1 MEVFTYN
8 DYLKYRN
15 IYFKLRNNTMRLEDN
30 NQEYQVD
37 KEHDKIFKAIF
48 DNKKEVAQFINK
60 ALKLENEIKE
70 EQLEKYNS
78 SYITRNFQSQEAD
91 IVYKIK
97 EKNVFFL
104 IEHQSTIDYSM
115 PYRILI
121 YQMEIMRSAIEV
133 SKIKTKEYK
142 IPTVIPIVLYTG
154 KQKWNAAQTLR
165 DSQEIWE
172 EGISTEP
179 SKFNLVDINYLNKEE
194 LLEDDSF
201 FSKVLLL
208 EKANNSKEIIEALEK
223 IMPKIKPEQK
233 DLIKRIISL
242 ILVKKI
248 GQEKAKELVKKM
260 KGDEGNMLAVLE
272 MIDKENQMYIDK
284 RKRNR
289 KRNRKKDRKRDWKTR
304 RN

>member
-1 MEVFTYN
+1 
-8 DYLKYRN
+8 
-15 IYFKLRNNTMRLEDN
+15 MRLEDN

-48 DNKKEVAQFINK
+48 DNKKEAAQFINK

-78 SYITRNFQSQEAD
+78 SYITRAFQSQEAD

-154 KQKWNAAQTLR
+154 KQKWNAVQTLR
-165 DSQEIWE
+165 DSQEVLE
-172 EGISTEP
+172 EGISAEP

-289 KRNRKKDRKRDWKTR
+289 KRNWKGNRKKDRKRDWKTR

>member
-1 MEVFTYN
+1 MVVFTYY
-8 DYLKYRN
+8 DYLKYRT
-15 IYFKLRNNTMRLEDN
+15 IYFKLTNNEMRLEDN

-48 DNKKEVAQFINK
+48 DNKEEVVKFINK
-60 ALKLENEIKE
+60 ALKLKNEITE

-78 SYITRNFQSQEAD
+78 SYITRAFQSQEAD

-97 EKNVFFL
+97 ERNVFFL

-115 PYRILI
+115 PFRILI

-133 SKIKTKEYK
+133 SKINTKGYK
-142 IPTVIPIVLYTG
+142 MPTVIPIVLYTG
-154 KQKWNAAQTLR
+154 KQKWNVGQTLR

-172 EGISTEP
+172 EGISAEP
-179 SKFNLVDINYLNKEE
+179 SKFNLVDVNYLDQKD
-194 LLEDDSF
+194 LLEEDSF

-208 EKANNSKEIIEALEK
+208 EKANNSKEIIEAVEE
-223 IMPKIKPEQK
+223 IMPKIKKEQR

-242 ILVKKI
+242 ILVRKI
-248 GQEKAKELVKKM
+248 GQEKARELVKKV
-260 KGDEGNMLAVLE
+260 KGDEEDMLAVLE

-284 RKRNR
+284 RKE
-289 KRNRKKDRKRDWKTR
+289 R
-304 RN
+304 RNKTNNQ

>member
-1 MEVFTYN
+1 MVIFTYS
-8 DYLKYRN
+8 DYLKYRT
-15 IYFKLRNNTMRLEDN
+15 IYFKLTNNEMRLEDN

-48 DNKKEVAQFINK
+48 DNKEEVVKFINK
-60 ALKLENEIKE
+60 ALKLKNEITE

-78 SYITRNFQSQEAD
+78 SYITRAFQSQEAD

-97 EKNVFFL
+97 ERNVFFL

-115 PYRILI
+115 PFRILI

-133 SKIKTKEYK
+133 SKINTKGYK
-142 IPTVIPIVLYTG
+142 MPTVIPIVLYTG
-154 KQKWNAAQTLR
+154 KQKWNVGQTLR

-172 EGISTEP
+172 EGISAEP
-179 SKFNLVDINYLNKEE
+179 SKFNLVDVNYLDQKD
-194 LLEDDSF
+194 LLEEDSF

-208 EKANNSKEIIEALEK
+208 EKANNSKEIIEAVEE
-223 IMPKIKPEQK
+223 IMPKIKKEQR

-242 ILVKKI
+242 ILVRKI
-248 GQEKAKELVKKM
+248 GQEKARELVKKV
-260 KGDEGNMLAVLE
+260 KGDEEDMLAVLE

-284 RKRNR
+284 RKE
-289 KRNRKKDRKRDWKTR
+289 R
-304 RN
+304 RNKTNNQ